1 MVPGRFPAPVAKH
14 LGEAPMPALSFSAER
29 FGLSFLF
36 RPMIEIR
43 FEIRHLEFLWGG
55 VSASRMLQYWAGD
68 FAPTGHDVRLEQL
81 GQLQLIC

>member
-1 MVPGRFPAPVAKH
+1 
-14 LGEAPMPALSFSAER
+14 MPALSFSAER

-55 VSASRMLQYWAGD
+55 VSASRMLQYWAKTSHRQAMTFD
-68 FAPTGHDVRLEQL
+68 SSSSASFN
-81 GQLQLIC
+81 